1 MCSRPLPPS
10 ATAGAGSA
18 TAADGR
24 LRAPSPPRLL
34 LRYRRA
40 FYSEFHLAMDHARLA
55 RFEKQRVKKTREE
68 KEYQRDLKEKDKFHD
83 EHTLQRPEY
92 LAILAL
98 RRESAATALKAIKA
112 CGIPQSAVF

>member
-1 MCSRPLPPS
+1 MI
-10 ATAGAGSA
+10 
-18 TAADGR
+18 
-24 LRAPSPPRLL
+24 
-34 LRYRRA
+34 
-40 FYSEFHLAMDHARLA
+40 HLAMDHASLA

-68 KEYQRDLKEKDKFHD
+68 KEYQRDLKENDKFHD

>member
-1 MCSRPLPPS
+1 
-10 ATAGAGSA
+10 
-18 TAADGR
+18 
-24 LRAPSPPRLL
+24 
-34 LRYRRA
+34 
-40 FYSEFHLAMDHARLA
+40 MDHARLA

-112 CGIPQSAVF
+112 CGIQQSLLNI

>member
-1 MCSRPLPPS
+1 
-10 ATAGAGSA
+10 
-18 TAADGR
+18 
-24 LRAPSPPRLL
+24 
-34 LRYRRA
+34 
-40 FYSEFHLAMDHARLA
+40 MDHAL
-55 RFEKQRVKKTREE
+55 QRVKKTREE